1 MGTYKLTGY
10 EQSGELVFEES
21 ITASNDDDAREK
33 GRELLDQ
40 KAWGEKTHRLASP
53 LGKLLLFHS

>member
-10 EQSGELVFEES
+10 EQTGELVFEE
-21 ITASNDDDAREK
+21 TFNAANDDEAKTK
-33 GRELLDQ
+33 GREILDS
-40 KAWGEKTHRLASP
+40 KEWEEKTHRLASP